1 MKQVK
6 GNSMVSIY
14 KSDDAY
20 FSILKIVKCLLLT
33 SFVFCPIYW
42 LIQSTNVEMFGYIS
56 TYIILFAS
64 TLLSDVIASIVKPDK
79 IITEDV
85 FFAAIKSK
93 LYWTFIPQIISAI
106 VVGIV
111 CVFFLV
117 IIYDENTNLDKTIS
131 IQKTKQINNKFTESN
146 ESTESNIGN

>member
-1 MKQVK
+1 
-6 GNSMVSIY
+6 MVSIY

-56 TYIILFAS
+56 SYIILFAS

-79 IITEDV
+79 IITEDG

-106 VVGIV
+106 VGIV

>member
-33 SFVFCPIYW
+33 SFVFCPIYC

-79 IITEDV
+79 IITEDG

>member
-1 MKQVK
+1 
-6 GNSMVSIY
+6 MVSIY

-79 IITEDV
+79 IITEDG